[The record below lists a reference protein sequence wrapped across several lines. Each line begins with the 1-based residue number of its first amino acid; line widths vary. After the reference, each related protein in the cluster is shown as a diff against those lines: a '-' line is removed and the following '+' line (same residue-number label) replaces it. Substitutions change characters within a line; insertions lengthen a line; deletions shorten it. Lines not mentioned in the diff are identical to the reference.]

1 MGSCGGHLLHMAP
14 KQIFVAVVA
23 LLCCSVAPTDAK
35 TLAQLQAQIAALQA
49 QVAAAQTRMASVQA
63 NLRTTIAAADSDA
76 VAVAD
81 AYLASGTKCGPTQV
95 TGFSEHVDVYY
106 KKNEKTV
113 NAITTFTSDRFTAP
127 VTGWYMVCAF
137 FRFRNTGNS
146 NDVTIR
152 KNGAIVAAFGNAIQY
167 DWRSTGTCTIQKMTA
182 NEYIDLYHWS
192 GDSNDCIEETG
203 WRYGRFNAHLIGCS
217 AADCS

>member
-1 MGSCGGHLLHMAP
+1 MG
-14 KQIFVAVVA
+14 AVVA

-95 TGFSEHVDVYY
+95 T
-106 KKNEKTV
+106 
-113 NAITTFTSDRFTAP
+113 RFTAP

-182 NEYIDLYHWS
+182 NEYIDLS
-192 GDSNDCIEETG
+192 
-203 WRYGRFNAHLIGCS
+203 
-217 AADCS
+217 